1 MYMYIWKSQ
10 SPWTLKFFRPLGNF
24 CLLKMNHCVWV
35 GGAHIHEHID
45 LIHTQTHTHTHARE
59 RTHTDARA
67 RTRTHTH
74 TRVSKRERQCDTFR
88 NLLKQ
93 KYYKPTKS
101 DKHNISQYLYQP
113 FTRAW
118 HAWKTTQHI
127 IMFADAAEA
136 TSTEASTGQNEW
148 PHSNSRNGCFW
159 QHLSTGKPSPN
170 WRKPSRWHV
179 QVGDKRIISSV
190 AISGRAI
197 WFMCLLVGGF
207 NCFNPSEKYELVSWD
222 YYSQYME
229 KYKKCS
235 KLPTSLAWRYEEN
248 ARRPAVPR
256 VRPFLS
262 SEGRTVAAQPG
273 QIPQRNSWP
282 LEL

>member
-1 MYMYIWKSQ
+1 MKLCHTVDTSRYGMYIWKSQ
-10 SPWTLKFFRPLGNF
+10 SPWTLKFFSLLGRGNM
-24 CLLKMNHCVWV
+24 CVWLKMNHCVWV

-45 LIHTQTHTHTHARE
+45 LIHTQTHTRV
-59 RTHTDARA
+59 RTHTQTRA
-67 RTRTHTH
+67 HAHAHTH

-118 HAWKTTQHI
+118 HGWKTTQHI
-127 IMFADAAEA
+127 IMFAGAAEA
-136 TSTEASTGQNEW
+136 TEASTGQNEW
-148 PHSNSRNGCFW
+148 PHSNNRKGCFS

-207 NCFNPSEKYELVSWD
+207 SCFNPSEKYE
-222 YYSQYME
+222 SQLGLLFPIYG
-229 KYKKCS
+229 KIK
-235 KLPTSLAWRYEEN
+235 N
-248 ARRPAVPR
+248 VPNY
-256 VRPFLS
+256 
-262 SEGRTVAAQPG
+262 QPV
-273 QIPQRNSWP
+273 
-282 LEL
+282 